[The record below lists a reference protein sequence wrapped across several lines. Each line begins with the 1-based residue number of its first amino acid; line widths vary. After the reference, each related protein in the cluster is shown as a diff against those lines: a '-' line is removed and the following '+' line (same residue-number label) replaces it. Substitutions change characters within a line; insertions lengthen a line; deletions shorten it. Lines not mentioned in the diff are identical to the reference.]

1 LATLRFADEFAVDLE
16 RITAHLAAHDAS
28 DVQARIEAI
37 VEALQV
43 LVRNPCI
50 GRKATRSRRELIIG
64 RGTRGYVARYRY
76 DEVDDEVLV
85 MGLRAQRE
93 SGFAD

>member
-1 LATLRFADEFAVDLE
+1 MRFADEFAIDLE
-16 RITAHLAAHDAS
+16 RITTYLVAHDVS
-28 DVQARIEAI
+28 DVQARLDAI
-37 VEALQV
+37 LEALQV

-50 GRKATRSRRELIIG
+50 GRKATRRRRELIIG
-64 RGTRGYVARYRY
+64 RGTCGYVARCRY

-93 SGFAD
+93 AGFAD

>member
-1 LATLRFADEFAVDLE
+1 M
-16 RITAHLAAHDAS
+16 
-28 DVQARIEAI
+28 QARIDAI

-43 LVRNPCI
+43 LVQNPCI

-76 DEVDDEVLV
+76 DEVDDAVLV

-93 SGFAD
+93 AGFVD